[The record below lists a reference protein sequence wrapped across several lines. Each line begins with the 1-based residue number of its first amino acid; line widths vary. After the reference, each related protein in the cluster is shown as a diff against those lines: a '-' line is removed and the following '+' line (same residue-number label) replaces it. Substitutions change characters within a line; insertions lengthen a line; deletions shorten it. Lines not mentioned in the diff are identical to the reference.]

1 MTKTTESTITY
12 KHSTVQ
18 KEDAMALSGIEWHQ
32 LSVLSNELRDLRA
45 SKPKEERNSEEK
57 AIVRYLKTR
66 VNYLENKKQQSRR
79 AYEES

>member
-18 KEDAMALSGIEWHQ
+18 KEDVMALSGIEWHQ
-32 LSVLSNELRDLRA
+32 LSVLSNELRDLRN
-45 SKPKEERNSEEK
+45 SKPKEERTSEEK

-66 VNYLENKKQQSRR
+66 VNHLENKKQQSRR
-79 AYEES
+79 VYEES

>member
-1 MTKTTESTITY
+1 
-12 KHSTVQ
+12 
-18 KEDAMALSGIEWHQ
+18 MALSGIEWHQ

-66 VNYLENKKQQSRR
+66 VNQLETKKQQSRR

>member
-1 MTKTTESTITY
+1 
-12 KHSTVQ
+12 
-18 KEDAMALSGIEWHQ
+18 MALSGIEWHQ
-32 LSVLSNELRDLRA
+32 LSVLSNELRDLRN
-45 SKPKEERNSEEK
+45 SKPKEERTSEEK

>member
-18 KEDAMALSGIEWHQ
+18 KEDVMALSGIEWHQ
-32 LSVLSNELRDLRA
+32 LSVLSNELRDLRN
-45 SKPKEERNSEEK
+45 SKPKDERTSEEK

-66 VNYLENKKQQSRR
+66 VNQLETKKQQSRR

>member
-18 KEDAMALSGIEWHQ
+18 KEDTMALSGIEWHQ
-32 LSVLSNELRDLRA
+32 LSVLSNELRDLRN
-45 SKPKEERNSEEK
+45 SKPKDERTSEEK

-66 VNYLENKKQQSRR
+66 VNHLENKKQQSRR

>member
-1 MTKTTESTITY
+1 
-12 KHSTVQ
+12 
-18 KEDAMALSGIEWHQ
+18 MALSGIEWHQ

-45 SKPKEERNSEEK
+45 SKPKEDRNSEEK

-66 VNYLENKKQQSRR
+66 VNQLEHKKQQSRR